1 MPTIHSQIAASHEAA
16 GITDEED
23 SCTAVLFRC
32 AESAEH
38 VLLGPFGL
46 AVGELAEEL
55 LNHSS
60 DDVAGGDGVHA
71 DSVLAPFRS
80 QIPSELENTGLA
92 GVVCR
97 TDETL

>member
-16 GITDEED
+16 GIADEED
-23 SCTAVLFRC
+23 RSTTVLLWC

-38 VLLGPFGL
+38 VLLRPLGF
-46 AVGELAEEL
+46 AVGELAEEFL
-55 LNHSS
+55 HHGS
-60 DDVAGGDGVHA
+60 DDIAGRDGIHPNSVVAP
-71 DSVLAPFRS
+71 LRS
-80 QIPSELENTGLA
+80 QVTSQLEDTGLA